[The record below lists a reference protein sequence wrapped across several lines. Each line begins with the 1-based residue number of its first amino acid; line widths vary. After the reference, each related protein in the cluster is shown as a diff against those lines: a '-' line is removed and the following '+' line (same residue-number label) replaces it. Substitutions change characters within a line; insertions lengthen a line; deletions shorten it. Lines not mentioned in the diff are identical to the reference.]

1 MTSNTQDLKE
11 LHATTD
17 TDIAPYVLKKQND
30 LIHGFVASE
39 AKKVQMLVLVV
50 ALLVA
55 SLIIDVSI
63 GPGNFSL
70 STVLDVLLDRSSHG
84 VKLDVIIWDYRLPIA
99 VTAVIVGA
107 MLGISGALM
116 QTLLN
121 NPLAEPFTLGV
132 SSAASFGAALAIV
145 SGVGFA
151 ANIGSFLVTLNAFVF
166 ALGTC
171 GLLLLLMRLKGVG
184 TQTIILFGIAIFFAF
199 NAMLAMMQYG
209 ASETQLQRIVFWMLG
224 SLNRASW
231 LQSFWGSAL
240 LCAVMPFCMMR
251 TWQLTA
257 LRLGEESALSMGID
271 IARLRVEILIC
282 ISLLAATAVA
292 FVGTIGFV
300 GLVGPH
306 IARLLVGENQRYFI
320 PLSALL
326 GALMLSVTSIV
337 SKSITPGIIY
347 PIGIITAL
355 IGVPVFL
362 TIILKHSKEQSI

>member
-1 MTSNTQDLKE
+1 MSSETQQLSANQDAEIPKN
-11 LHATTD
+11 
-17 TDIAPYVLKKQND
+17 ILKKQHD

-39 AKKVQMLVLVV
+39 SKKIQMLLMVV
-50 ALLVA
+50 ILLTL
-55 SLIIDVSI
+55 SLIVDVSI

-70 STVLDVLLDRSSHG
+70 STVLDVLLDKTSHG
-84 VKLDVIIWDYRLPIA
+84 IKLEVIIWDYRLPIA

-107 MLGISGALM
+107 MLGVSGALM

-145 SGVGFA
+145 TGIGFA
-151 ANIGSFLVTLNAFVF
+151 ANVGSLLVTLNAFVF

-199 NAMLAMMQYG
+199 NALLAMMEYG
-209 ASETQLQRIVFWMLG
+209 ASETELQRIVFWMLG

-231 LQSFWGSAL
+231 LQIFWGTGL
-240 LCAVMPFCMMR
+240 LCVVLPFCMMR

-257 LRLGEESALSMGID
+257 LRLGEENALSMGID
-271 IARLRVEILIC
+271 LARLRVEILIC

-362 TIILKHSKEQSI
+362 AIIMRHSKEQSL

>member
-1 MTSNTQDLKE
+1 MKVSNQGHEILQ
-11 LHATTD
+11 
-17 TDIAPYVLKKQND
+17 KQHD
-30 LIHGFVASE
+30 LISGFVASE
-39 AKKVQMLVLVV
+39 SKKIQMLTIVVVLL
-50 ALLVA
+50 AISLV
-55 SLIIDVSI
+55 LDVSI
-63 GPGNFSL
+63 GPGNFSF
-70 STVLDVLLDRSSHG
+70 STVLDVLMNRESHG
-84 VKLDVIIWDYRLPIA
+84 IKLEVIIWDYRLPIA

-145 SGVGFA
+145 TGIGFVANVG
-151 ANIGSFLVTLNAFVF
+151 SLLVTLNAFIF
-166 ALGTC
+166 ALVTC
-171 GLLLLLMRLKGVG
+171 GLLLLLMRIKGVG
-184 TQTIILFGIAIFFAF
+184 TQAIILFGIAIFFAF
-199 NAMLAMMQYG
+199 NAMLAMMEYG

-231 LQSFWGSAL
+231 MQIFWGTSL
-240 LCAVMPFCMMR
+240 LAIIMPFCMMR
-251 TWQLTA
+251 TWRLTA
-257 LRLGEESALSMGID
+257 LRLGEESALSMGVD
-271 IARLRVEILIC
+271 LARLRIEILIC

-337 SKSITPGIIY
+337 SKALTPGIIY

-362 TIILKHSKEQSI
+362 AIIIRHSKEQNL

>member
-1 MTSNTQDLKE
+1 MDSKTNAFTEGDG
-11 LHATTD
+11 
-17 TDIAPYVLKKQND
+17 VLQKQKD
-30 LIHGFVASE
+30 LINGFVANES
-39 AKKVQMLVLVV
+39 KKIQILVLIITLLLIGLVV
-50 ALLVA
+50 
-55 SLIIDVSI
+55 DVSI
-63 GPGNFSL
+63 GPGDFSL
-70 STVLDVLLDRSSHG
+70 QTVIDVLVNRESHG
-84 VKLDVIIWDYRLPIA
+84 IKLEVIIWDYRLPIA
-99 VTAVIVGA
+99 VTAIIVGA
-107 MLGISGALM
+107 MLGVSGALM

-145 SGVGFA
+145 TGVGFA
-151 ANIGSFLVTLNAFVF
+151 DNIGSLLVTLNAFIF

-184 TQTIILFGIAIFFAF
+184 TQAIILFGIAIFFAF
-199 NAMLAMMQYG
+199 NAMLAMMEYG

-231 LQSFWGSAL
+231 LQIFWGTSL
-240 LCAVMPFCMMR
+240 LLIVMPFCMMR
-251 TWQLTA
+251 TWKLTA
-257 LRLGEESALSMGID
+257 LRLGEESALSMGVD
-271 IARLRVEILIC
+271 ISRLRVEILIC

-326 GALMLSVTSIV
+326 GALMLSVTSTV
-337 SKSITPGIIY
+337 SKSLTPGIIY

-362 TIILKHSKEQSI
+362 AIIIKHSKERSL

>member
-1 MTSNTQDLKE
+1 MKVSNQGHEILQ
-11 LHATTD
+11 
-17 TDIAPYVLKKQND
+17 KQHD
-30 LIHGFVASE
+30 LISGFVASE
-39 AKKVQMLVLVV
+39 SKKIQMLTIVVVLL
-50 ALLVA
+50 AISLV
-55 SLIIDVSI
+55 LDVSI
-63 GPGNFSL
+63 GPGNFSF
-70 STVLDVLLDRSSHG
+70 STVLDVLMNRESHG
-84 VKLDVIIWDYRLPIA
+84 IKLEVIIWDYRLPIA

-145 SGVGFA
+145 TGIGFVANVG
-151 ANIGSFLVTLNAFVF
+151 SLLVTLNAFIF

-171 GLLLLLMRLKGVG
+171 GLLLLLMRIKGVG
-184 TQTIILFGIAIFFAF
+184 TQAIILFGIAIFFAF
-199 NAMLAMMQYG
+199 NAMLAMMEYG

-231 LQSFWGSAL
+231 MQIFWGTSL
-240 LCAVMPFCMMR
+240 LAIIMPFCMMR
-251 TWQLTA
+251 TWRLTA
-257 LRLGEESALSMGID
+257 LRLGEESALSMGVD
-271 IARLRVEILIC
+271 LARLRIEILIC

-337 SKSITPGIIY
+337 SKALTPGIIY

-362 TIILKHSKEQSI
+362 AIIIRHSKEQNL

>member
-1 MTSNTQDLKE
+1 MDSTTQL
-11 LHATTD
+11 TTESHS
-17 TDIAPYVLKKQND
+17 VLKKQND

-39 AKKVQMLVLVV
+39 SKKVQILMLIVV
-50 ALLVA
+50 LLVI
-55 SLIIDVSI
+55 SFLLDISI
-63 GPGNFSL
+63 GPGNFPL
-70 STVLDVLLDRSSHG
+70 STIIDVLWDKASHG
-84 VKLDVIIWDYRLPIA
+84 IQLEVIIWDYRMPIA

-107 MLGISGALM
+107 MLGVAGALM

-145 SGVGFA
+145 FGVGFS
-151 ANIGSFLVTLNAFVF
+151 ANVGSLLVTLNAFVF
-166 ALGTC
+166 SLGTC

-184 TQTIILFGIAIFFAF
+184 TQTTILFGIAIFFAF
-199 NAMLAMMQYG
+199 NALLAIMQYG
-209 ASETQLQRIVFWMLG
+209 ASETELQRIVFWMMG
-224 SLNRASW
+224 SLTRASW
-231 LQSFWGSAL
+231 TQIFLGASL
-240 LCAVMPFCMMR
+240 LFVVIPFCMMR

-257 LRLGEESALSMGID
+257 LRLGEENALSMGIN

-282 ISLLAATAVA
+282 ISLLAATGVA

-306 IARLLVGENQRYFI
+306 ISRLLVGENQRYFI

-362 TIILKHSKEQSI
+362 AIILKHSKEQSV

>member
-1 MTSNTQDLKE
+1 MSTISKVANNAGETFNTSSTE
-11 LHATTD
+11 LEKHRKIALRFQKRASKKLWLLAT
-17 TDIAPYVLKKQND
+17 VL
-30 LIHGFVASE
+30 IFVLLS
-39 AKKVQMLVLVV
+39 
-50 ALLVA
+50 ALLD
-55 SLIIDVSI
+55 ISI

-70 STVLDVLLDRSSHG
+70 ATVLQVVFDKAAHG
-84 VKLDVIIWDYRLPIA
+84 IKLEVIIWDYRMPIA
-99 VTAVIVGA
+99 ITAVIVGA
-107 MLGISGALM
+107 MLGAAGALM

-132 SSAASFGAALAIV
+132 SSAASFGAAIAIV
-145 SGVGFA
+145 LGASLLPNVG
-151 ANIGSFLVTLNAFVF
+151 SLLVTINAFFF

-171 GLLLLLMRLKGVG
+171 VILLMLMQIKGIG
-184 TQTIILFGIAIFFAF
+184 TQSIILFGIAIFFAF
-199 NAMLAMMQYG
+199 NALLAMMEYG

-224 SLNRASW
+224 SLGRASW
-231 LQSFWGSAL
+231 FQISWGVIL
-240 LCAVMPFCMMR
+240 LFVAIPFCMTR
-251 TWQLTA
+251 TWRLTA
-257 LRLGEESALSMGID
+257 LRLGEETALSMGVDVKI
-271 IARLRVEILIC
+271 LRIEILVC

-306 IARLLVGENQRYFI
+306 IARLLVGEDQRYFI

-337 SKSITPGIIY
+337 SKTITPGIIY

-362 TIILKHSKEQSI
+362 AIIIRHSKEKDL